1 MEHRLVTVVFIDMQ
15 GYTKRS
21 AGQSVEELK
30 RFHDEFHSFVKTLV
44 EQHGGILVKS
54 LGDGF
59 LVRFDSPTKA
69 VQCSYEM
76 QQQLMSRNEDILNP
90 EKIVRF
96 RIGINTGD
104 VGIDESGDLFGDPV
118 NIASRIQNFAEPN
131 EVFISEATLLAM
143 NRNEFG
149 AKDLGPQQF
158 KNATREIKVFKVL
171 PKGVTADETKPEARS
186 AAGPS
191 APRRLAPWQLAVA
204 GGSALA
210 LLALAAYGL
219 GRMGR
224 PPAAPERRPDPLAAH
239 GGVAGDRPA
248 ASRDAPPRPRRPGA
262 DAPQP
267 PQPQR
272 RPITDFD
279 KDGDGR
285 ISKTEAPPMMQRN
298 FARHDTNGDGFISA
312 DEQASLPGR

>member
-1 MEHRLVTVVFIDMQ
+1 MEHRLVTIVFIDMQ

-21 AGQSVEELK
+21 AGQSVEEMK
-30 RFHDEFHSFVKTLV
+30 RFHDEFHSFVKNLV
-44 EQHGGILVKS
+44 EEHDGVLVKS

-90 EKIVRF
+90 DKIVRF

-118 NIASRIQNFAEPN
+118 NIAARIQSFAEPN

-171 PKGVTADETKPEARS
+171 PKGMASVETEPEARS
-186 AAGPS
+186 AVEVS
-191 APRRLAPWQLAVA
+191 AARRLAPWQLALA
-204 GGSALA
+204 AGSALA
-210 LLALAAYGL
+210 ILAVAAYGVS
-219 GRMGR
+219 RMGR
-224 PPAAPERRPDPLAAH
+224 PPAVPERQPDPLAARE
-239 GGVAGDRPA
+239 GGASERPA
-248 ASRDAPPRPRRPGA
+248 PPRDVPPRPRRPSP
-262 DAPQP
+262 DAQ
-267 PQPQR
+267 QQQR
-272 RPITDFD
+272 RPISDFD
-279 KDGDGR
+279 RDGDGQ
-285 ISKTEAPPMMQRN
+285 ISKAEAPPMMQRN
-298 FARHDTNGDGFISA
+298 FSRHDTNGDGFIDA
-312 DEQASLPGR
+312 DEQSTLPGR

>member
-1 MEHRLVTVVFIDMQ
+1 MEHRLVTIVFIDMQ

-21 AGQSVEELK
+21 AGQSVEEMK
-30 RFHDEFHSFVKTLV
+30 RFHDEFHSFVKNLV
-44 EQHGGILVKS
+44 EEHGGVLVKS

-90 EKIVRF
+90 DKIVRF

-118 NIASRIQNFAEPN
+118 NIAARIQSFAEPN

-171 PKGVTADETKPEARS
+171 PKGMASVEAEPGARS
-186 AAGPS
+186 AVEVS
-191 APRRLAPWQLAVA
+191 APRRLAPWQLALA
-204 GGSALA
+204 AGSALA
-210 LLALAAYGL
+210 ILAVTAYGVS
-219 GRMGR
+219 RMGR
-224 PPAAPERRPDPLAAH
+224 PPAVPERQPDPLAARE
-239 GGVAGDRPA
+239 GGASERPA
-248 ASRDAPPRPRRPGA
+248 PPRDVPTRPRRPSP
-262 DAPQP
+262 DAPQ
-267 PQPQR
+267 QQR
-272 RPITDFD
+272 RPINDFD
-279 KDGDGR
+279 RDGDGR
-285 ISKTEAPPMMQRN
+285 ISEAEAPPMMQRN
-298 FARHDTNGDGFISA
+298 FSRHDTNGDGFIDA
-312 DEQASLPGR
+312 DEQATLPGR

>member
-1 MEHRLVTVVFIDMQ
+1 MEHRLVTIVFIDMQ

-21 AGQSVEELK
+21 AGQSVEEMK
-30 RFHDEFHSFVKTLV
+30 RFHDEFHSFVKNLV
-44 EQHGGILVKS
+44 EEHGGVLVKS

-90 EKIVRF
+90 DKIVRF

-118 NIASRIQNFAEPN
+118 NIAARIQSFAEPN

-171 PKGVTADETKPEARS
+171 PKGMASVEAEPEARS
-186 AAGPS
+186 AVGVS
-191 APRRLAPWQLAVA
+191 APRRPAPWQLALA

-210 LLALAAYGL
+210 ILAVAAYGVSRL
-219 GRMGR
+219 GR
-224 PPAAPERRPDPLAAH
+224 PPAVPERQPDPPVARE
-239 GGVAGDRPA
+239 GVASDRPA
-248 ASRDAPPRPRRPGA
+248 PPRDAPPRPRRPSP
-262 DAPQP
+262 DAPQ
-267 PQPQR
+267 QQQQR
-272 RPITDFD
+272 QRPINDFD
-279 KDGDGR
+279 RDRDGQ
-285 ISKTEAPPMMQRN
+285 ISKAEAPPMMQRN
-298 FARHDTNGDGFISA
+298 FSRHDTNGDGFIDA
-312 DEQASLPGR
+312 DEQATLPGR

>member
-1 MEHRLVTVVFIDMQ
+1 MEHRLVTIVFIDMQ

-21 AGQSVEELK
+21 AGQSVEEMK
-30 RFHDEFHSFVKTLV
+30 RFHDEFHSFVKDLV
-44 EQHGGILVKS
+44 EEHDGILVKS

-90 EKIVRF
+90 DKIVRF

-118 NIASRIQNFAEPN
+118 NIAARIQSFAEPN

-143 NRNEFG
+143 YRNEFG

-171 PKGVTADETKPEARS
+171 PKGMASVETEPEARS
-186 AAGPS
+186 AVEVS
-191 APRRLAPWQLAVA
+191 AARRLAPWQLALA
-204 GGSALA
+204 AGSALA
-210 LLALAAYGL
+210 ILAVAAYGVS
-219 GRMGR
+219 RMGR
-224 PPAAPERRPDPLAAH
+224 PPAVPERQPDPLAARE
-239 GGVAGDRPA
+239 GGASERPA
-248 ASRDAPPRPRRPGA
+248 PPRDVPPRPRRPSP
-262 DAPQP
+262 DAPQ
-267 PQPQR
+267 QQR
-272 RPITDFD
+272 RPINDFD
-279 KDGDGR
+279 RDGDGQ
-285 ISKTEAPPMMQRN
+285 ISEAEAPPMMQRN
-298 FARHDTNGDGFISA
+298 FSRHDTNGDGFIDA
-312 DEQASLPGR
+312 DEQATLPGR

>member
-21 AGQSVEELK
+21 AGQSVEEMK
-30 RFHDEFHSFVKTLV
+30 RFHDEFHSFVKDLV
-44 EQHGGILVKS
+44 EEHGGVLVKS

-76 QQQLMSRNEDILNP
+76 QQHLMSRNEDILNP

-118 NIASRIQNFAEPN
+118 NIAARIQNFAEPN
-131 EVFISEATLLAM
+131 EVFISESTLLAM

-171 PKGVTADETKPEARS
+171 PKGMASAEAEPEARS
-186 AAGPS
+186 TVAAS
-191 APRRLAPWQLAVA
+191 ALPRPAPWHLAVA
-204 GGSALA
+204 GGAALA
-210 LLALAAYGL
+210 VLSLAAYGVRR
-219 GRMGR
+219 GAM
-224 PPAAPERRPDPLAAH
+224 PPAATERQPDSPAARE
-239 GGVAGDRPA
+239 GAAVDRPA
-248 ASRDAPPRPRRPGA
+248 PPRGTPARPQRPRA
-262 DAPQP
+262 DAQ
-267 PQPQR
+267 QQR
-272 RPITDFD
+272 RPISDFD
-279 KDGDGR
+279 RDGDGQ
-285 ISKTEAPPMMQRN
+285 ISKAEAPPQMQRN
-298 FARHDTNGDGFISA
+298 FSRHDTNGDGFIDA
-312 DEQASLPGR
+312 DEQSTLPGR

>member
-21 AGQSVEELK
+21 AGQSVEEMK
-30 RFHDEFHSFVKTLV
+30 RFHDEFHSFVKDLV
-44 EQHGGILVKS
+44 EEHGGVLVKS

-76 QQQLMSRNEDILNP
+76 QQHLMSRNEDILNP

-118 NIASRIQNFAEPN
+118 NIAARIQNFAEPN
-131 EVFISEATLLAM
+131 EVFISESTLLAM

-171 PKGVTADETKPEARS
+171 PKGMASVEAESEARS
-186 AAGPS
+186 TVAAS
-191 APRRLAPWQLAVA
+191 TLRRPAPWYACER
-204 GGSALA
+204 
-210 LLALAAYGL
+210 L
-219 GRMGR
+219 GDTADM
-224 PPAAPERRPDPLAAH
+224 AMTRRWLGQPLT
-239 GGVAGDRPA
+239 R
-248 ASRDAPPRPRRPGA
+248 
-262 DAPQP
+262 
-267 PQPQR
+267 
-272 RPITDFD
+272 
-279 KDGDGR
+279 
-285 ISKTEAPPMMQRN
+285 
-298 FARHDTNGDGFISA
+298 
-312 DEQASLPGR
+312 

>member
-1 MEHRLVTVVFIDMQ
+1 MEHRLVTIVFIDMQ

-21 AGQSVEELK
+21 AGQSVEEMK
-30 RFHDEFHSFVKTLV
+30 RFHDEFHSFVKDLV
-44 EQHGGILVKS
+44 EQHGGVLVKS

-76 QQQLMSRNEDILNP
+76 QQHLMSRNEDILNP

-118 NIASRIQNFAEPN
+118 NIAARIQSFAEPN

-171 PKGVTADETKPEARS
+171 PKGMESVEAEPESRS
-186 AAGPS
+186 TVATSPL
-191 APRRLAPWQLAVA
+191 RRLAPWQLAISGA
-204 GGSALA
+204 AALA
-210 LLALAAYGL
+210 ILALVAYGV
-219 GRMGR
+219 GRQAL
-224 PPAAPERRPDPLAAH
+224 PPAATERQAEPPAARE
-239 GGVAGDRPA
+239 GVAVDRPA
-248 ASRDAPPRPRRPGA
+248 PPRGMPPRPQRPGPAAQQGRRPVN
-262 DAPQP
+262 
-267 PQPQR
+267 
-272 RPITDFD
+272 DFD
-279 KDGDGR
+279 RDGDGR
-285 ISKTEAPPMMQRN
+285 ISKAEAPPQMQRN
-298 FARHDTNGDGFISA
+298 FSRHDTNGDGFIDA
-312 DEQASLPGR
+312 DEQATLPGR